1 MTTLD
6 EETRLMA
13 FNGARTYELYLEAYV
28 VAVVKEVEA
37 VKARLASAHHV
48 VDRVAIAIAVH
59 DAAANEM
66 PRKPKE
72 LLQLIEETTGVPA
85 ATA

>member
-1 MTTLD
+1 MND
-6 EETRLMA
+6 EAQLMA
-13 FNGARTYELYLEAYV
+13 FNGPKTYGLYLEVYV
-28 VAVVKEVEA
+28 VAVVKEAEA

-48 VDRVAIAIAVH
+48 VDRVAIAVAVH

-72 LLQLIEETTGVPA
+72 LLRLIEETTGIPA
-85 ATA
+85 ATV